1 MEKFVKLQNGGYAG
15 VMELG
20 KGMGT
25 WRYPRFN
32 VACATN
38 EGAACPLPAT

>member
-20 KGMGT
+20 KGDGNM
-25 WRYPRFN
+25 
-32 VACATN
+32 A
-38 EGAACPLPAT
+38 LPSL